1 MATQT
6 DLDRLQI
13 AWARLQSL
21 VNDQLPRAA
30 ARARAAAVKAANAT
44 SNSGANAGK

>member
-13 AWARLQSL
+13 AWQRLQKA
-21 VNDQLPRAA
+21 VNDTIPNTTSRIQA
-30 ARARAAAVKAANAT
+30 ARNRM
-44 SNSGANAGK
+44 SSGGGGSGPKPQ